1 MAQKRPFA
9 TNEQIE
15 ALARVYPTPFYLYDE
30 AGIRRTAEAL
40 ASAFSWAPS
49 FREYFAVKA
58 TPNPAIISILAEYGC
73 GVDCSSACELLM
85 AEALGLSGERI
96 IFCSNDTPAGEFAH
110 AGRLGAT
117 IILDD
122 ETHIDALLAE
132 QSALPERVGLR
143 FNPGGDFDFAN
154 GIFGRPEEAK
164 FGLTE
169 DQLLEAATRL
179 RELGVEQI
187 GLHALLAS
195 NTLTNEYYPALARRL
210 FQLAVR
216 LQDER
221 GIRIAFVDL
230 SGGVGIDYRLEDEP
244 NDIAAIGAGVRRA
257 YEEVLAPAGL
267 DDVAIFTEL
276 GRFMTGPHALLITR
290 VIHTKETY
298 RNYLGVDACASN
310 LMRPML
316 YGAYHHITV
325 LGREDE
331 PACVRYDVTGM
342 LCENSDKLAVDRLLP
357 RAQVG
362 DLLAIHDVGAH
373 GHSMGYTYNG
383 RLRSAEVLLDAD
395 GSHRLIRR
403 AETPLDYFATL
414 DVLPIGSDLAALV
427 RRSEGE
433 PKGKPARP

>member
-1 MAQKRPFA
+1 M
-9 TNEQIE
+9 
-15 ALARVYPTPFYLYDE
+15 
-30 AGIRRTAEAL
+30 
-40 ASAFSWAPS
+40 
-49 FREYFAVKA
+49 
-58 TPNPAIISILAEYGC
+58 
-73 GVDCSSACELLM
+73 
-85 AEALGLSGERI
+85 
-96 IFCSNDTPAGEFAH
+96 
-110 AGRLGAT
+110 
-117 IILDD
+117 
-122 ETHIDALLAE
+122 
-132 QSALPERVGLR
+132 
-143 FNPGGDFDFAN
+143 
-154 GIFGRPEEAK
+154 
-164 FGLTE
+164 
-169 DQLLEAATRL
+169 
-179 RELGVEQI
+179 EQI

-427 RRSEGE
+427 RRQEGE